1 MRSIHLRLATA
12 AGPAGRVGVRHASG
26 STRLGPSVPVFVL
39 CALWSAAGT
48 AAVAVIG
55 IVRLRGPL
63 TALRVGA
70 VLPVV
75 ALNRAGVHQAAATRD
90 HLKLGRAAARK
101 ERT

>member
-1 MRSIHLRLATA
+1 
-12 AGPAGRVGVRHASG
+12 
-26 STRLGPSVPVFVL
+26 VPVFVL